1 MVRTR
6 LGDVTDATAERTS
19 AKRDDRDDRF
29 SAAALAEINRAK
41 CGQIAGARWASGE
54 TNLLWP
60 PKRAAVAALVVLVL
74 VVAVLAVWKL
84 RGAVALAFLAIT
96 LASAMRPTVDRLAAR
111 GVPRP
116 ATVMLHFGAFL
127 GLIALF
133 LSLVVPTAIDQV
145 DRARASASSS
155 DVRTAKR
162 SGGIEQTILLAV
174 KRRLAHL
181 PEPSSLVDAARS
193 VTKTALDALAGIF
206 FTFAVATYW
215 IFERDRAICFVT
227 SLLPPAKRR
236 VARETWLLIDLRLG
250 AYVRGVLLMV
260 LLVSTVLSLCFWL
273 LGVPYWLLLGPFAG
287 VVELLPV
294 IGPLIAGA
302 AAVGAALTVSW
313 QLALETAAVFYGLRL
328 VQDYL
333 VNPRVLGGIVELSP
347 LVVLVAVAAVGVL
360 IGPAAVPLATP
371 FAAVLA
377 TLLDVTVRDRDPEK
391 EDPPTVILGASEP
404 R

>member
-1 MVRTR
+1 M
-6 LGDVTDATAERTS
+6 
-19 AKRDDRDDRF
+19 
-29 SAAALAEINRAK
+29 RAD
-41 CGQIAGARWASGE
+41 CGREVGASSE
-54 TNLLWP
+54 TNLLWS
-60 PKRAAVAALVVLVL
+60 PKRAAVAALVVLAL

-84 RGAVALAFLAIT
+84 RGAVVLAFLAIT

-111 GVPRP
+111 GVPRL
-116 ATVMLHFGAFL
+116 ATVLLHFAAFL
-127 GLIALF
+127 GVIALF

-145 DRARASASSS
+145 DRARARTSSS

-162 SGGIEQTILLAV
+162 SGGIQQAILLAV

-193 VTKTALDALAGIF
+193 VTKTALEVLAGIF

-215 IFERDRAICFVT
+215 IFERDRAIGFVT

-287 VVELLPV
+287 VVEVLPV

-347 LVVLVAVAAVGVL
+347 LVVLVAVAAVGIL

-377 TLLDVTVRDRDPEK
+377 TLLDVIVRDRDPEK
-391 EDPPTVILGASEP
+391 EDPPTVILSASEP